1 MKMAEIHH
9 FLKTFK
15 IMIIKDEFTYI
26 DSYLYKNI
34 LLKILDDIIYYYNL
48 NEIEKYNDEF
58 MKNYTHNE
66 KLILNIL
73 IDLFKSKGEVKNLN
87 FNNSNDIE
95 HIANYLNKIS
105 LTINRKNSIENQN
118 SILPVTSTS
127 NNIDNNYKKIIIA
140 NDRRIDNYA
149 ILEQQQRRLESEERF
164 LYQNHINRKDRII
177 HNHNTTM
184 NMLINEDLK
193 IWKDSNNK
201 LYYRPKAFEEKQKVT
216 KSDISDIIKE
226 IVGFYVNIYDN
237 VESVTV
243 IDANYLIISLLPIV
257 KKEISNP
264 FSADE
269 FIFITNNLYYKNTFE
284 YTELLKKRFHHDY
297 INHLEDNIKSLESK
311 NPYYYNNLYNE
322 INEKKEELKIIN
334 NSLTVKNYS
343 FIEEFLKLIFQNE
356 NEFYYFFNWL
366 TNFFQNLRKSNI
378 VTVLIGD
385 SETTDF
391 LVDSIIKPIF
401 IKKKRYISVI
411 TNDVLKNEKDFDK
424 LLENK
429 VFYHIN
435 NLNDKTDIKQVDKI
449 IKEIIKPNYSTP
461 NEAWD
466 NDESFIYGELLV
478 TASKDSP
485 YLYLKNVLSC
495 CTILRIKDMETILNT
510 LNIDYS
516 AFERNIFNDLD
527 NFTNILLRNSKN
539 NTYIEVL
546 ETDEKTYLKT
556 MKKGVLVTPR
566 IDQKIDSFIKDILW
580 KNFPNFKNIKNYDED
595 IYEELIYNFNENK
608 IAQPMLNK
616 YFNMIY
622 NEVLI
627 PDNNEFIKILQ
638 NKAKMFNDTP
648 SDDSKYNGKKR
659 YEIYQ

>member
-1 MKMAEIHH
+1 MTQIHN
-9 FLKTFK
+9 FLNTFK
-15 IMIIKDEFTYI
+15 IMIKNDEFNYT
-26 DSYLYKNI
+26 DSYLYKNT
-34 LLKILDDIIYYYNL
+34 LLKIFDDIIYCYNL
-48 NEIEKYNDEF
+48 NKTEKYNDEF
-58 MKNYTHNE
+58 AKNYTYNE
-66 KLILNIL
+66 KLILNIVGNL
-73 IDLFKSKGEVKNLN
+73 FESKNGYENFDL
-87 FNNSNDIE
+87 NNTNDIE
-95 HIANYLNKIS
+95 YIENYFNQIS
-105 LTINRKNSIENQN
+105 LNIDGKNNVINQN
-118 SILPVTSTS
+118 LILPVAAPTS
-127 NNIDNNYKKIIIA
+127 NNIDINHKKLIIA

-149 ILEQQQRRLESEERF
+149 ILEQQRRRLESEERF
-164 LYQNHINRKDRII
+164 LYQNNIDRKDKII
-177 HNHNTTM
+177 DNHTTTM
-184 NMLINEDLK
+184 NMLINKDLV

-216 KSDISDIIKE
+216 KSDICDIIKD
-226 IVGFYVNIYDN
+226 ILGFYVNIYDN

-257 KKEISNP
+257 KKEIFNP
-264 FSADE
+264 FSANE
-269 FIFITNNLYYKNTFE
+269 FTFITNNMYYKNTFE
-284 YTELLKKRFHHDY
+284 YTELLKKRFFLDY
-297 INHLEDNIKSLESK
+297 VNQLENSIKNLELRST
-311 NPYYYNNLYNE
+311 YYNNLYNE
-322 INEKKEELKIIN
+322 INEKKEELRTIN
-334 NSLTVKNYS
+334 NSLHVKDYS
-343 FIEEFLKLIFQNE
+343 FIFNFLKLIFQNE

-391 LVDSIIKPIF
+391 LINSIIKPIF
-401 IKKKRYISVI
+401 IKKKRYITVI
-411 TNDVLKNEKDFDK
+411 TNDILKDEKDFDK

-449 IKEIIKPNYSTP
+449 IKEIIKPNYSTHD
-461 NEAWD
+461 EAWD
-466 NDESFIYGELLV
+466 NDESSIYGELLV
-478 TASKDSP
+478 TSSKDSP

-495 CTILRIKDMETILNT
+495 CTILRIKDMETVLNT

-516 AFERNIFNDLD
+516 AFERNIFSDLD
-527 NFTNILLRNSKN
+527 NFTNILLQNSKN
-539 NTYIEVL
+539 YNYLEVL

-556 MKKGVLVTPR
+556 MKKGVLVTPK

-580 KNFPNFKNIKNYDED
+580 KNSSKFNSIKNYDED
-595 IYEELIYNFNENK
+595 IYEELIYNFKENK

-622 NEVLI
+622 DEMLI

-638 NKAKMFNDTP
+638 NKVKMFNDTP

>member
-1 MKMAEIHH
+1 MTQIHN
-9 FLKTFK
+9 FLNTFK
-15 IMIIKDEFTYI
+15 IMIKNDEFDYI
-26 DSYLYKNI
+26 DSYQYKNTLI
-34 LLKILDDIIYYYNL
+34 KIFDDIIYYYNL
-48 NEIEKYNDEF
+48 NKPDKYIEDELF
-58 MKNYTHNE
+58 NTYTYNE
-66 KLILNIL
+66 KLILNIIVNL
-73 IDLFKSKGEVKNLN
+73 FESKNGYENFDL
-87 FNNSNDIE
+87 NNTNDIE
-95 HIANYLNKIS
+95 YIENYLNKIS
-105 LTINRKNSIENQN
+105 LNINEKNSVKNQN
-118 SILPVTSTS
+118 FILPIAVPTS
-127 NNIDNNYKKIIIA
+127 NNIDNNYRKLIIA

-149 ILEQQQRRLESEERF
+149 ILEQQRRRLESEERF
-164 LYQNHINRKDRII
+164 LYQNNIDRKDKII
-177 HNHNTTM
+177 DNHTTTM
-184 NMLINEDLK
+184 NMLINKDLV

-216 KSDISDIIKE
+216 KSDICDIIKD
-226 IVGFYVNIYDN
+226 ILGFYVNIYDN

-257 KKEISNP
+257 KKEIFNP
-264 FSADE
+264 FSANE
-269 FIFITNNLYYKNTFE
+269 FTFITNNMYYKNTFE
-284 YTELLKKRFHHDY
+284 YTELLKKRFSLDY
-297 INHLEDNIKSLESK
+297 INQLENSIKNLESRST
-311 NPYYYNNLYNE
+311 YYNNLYNE
-322 INEKKEELKIIN
+322 INEKKEELWTIN
-334 NSLTVKNYS
+334 NSLRVKDYS
-343 FIEEFLKLIFQNE
+343 FIFNFLKLIFQNE

-366 TNFFQNLRKSNI
+366 TNFFQNLRKSDI

-391 LVDSIIKPIF
+391 LIDSIIKPIF
-401 IKKKRYISVI
+401 IKKKKYISVI
-411 TNDVLKNEKDFDK
+411 TNDILKDEKDFDK
-424 LLENK
+424 FLENK
-429 VFYHIN
+429 VIYHIN

-449 IKEIIKPNYSTP
+449 IKEIIKPNYSTHD
-461 NEAWD
+461 EAWD

-478 TASKDSP
+478 TSSKDSP

-495 CTILRIKDMETILNT
+495 CTILRIKDMETVLNT

-516 AFERNIFNDLD
+516 AFERNIFSDLD
-527 NFTNILLRNSKN
+527 NFTNILLQNSKN
-539 NTYIEVL
+539 YNYLEVL

-556 MKKGVLVTPR
+556 MKKGVLVTPK

-580 KNFPNFKNIKNYDED
+580 KNSSKFNSIKNYDED

>member
-1 MKMAEIHH
+1 MTQIYK
-9 FLKTFK
+9 FLNTFK
-15 IMIIKDEFTYI
+15 MMIKNDEFNYTDSYQHKDTLLKIFDNFIYYNNLNKPDKYIKDELFNIYTY
-26 DSYLYKNI
+26 
-34 LLKILDDIIYYYNL
+34 
-48 NEIEKYNDEF
+48 
-58 MKNYTHNE
+58 NE

-73 IDLFKSKGEVKNLN
+73 GNLFESKNGYKNIDL
-87 FNNSNDIE
+87 NNTNDIE
-95 HIANYLNKIS
+95 YIETYLNKIS
-105 LTINRKNSIENQN
+105 LNIDEKNSVENQN
-118 SILPVTSTS
+118 LILPVAVSTS
-127 NNIDNNYKKIIIA
+127 NNIDNNYKKLIIE
-140 NDRRIDNYA
+140 NEKRINTYTV
-149 ILEQQQRRLESEERF
+149 LEQQRRRLESEERF
-164 LYQNHINRKDRII
+164 LYQNHINRKDKII
-177 HNHNTTM
+177 DNHTTTM
-184 NMLINEDLK
+184 NMLINKDLV

-216 KSDISDIIKE
+216 KSNISDIIKD
-226 IVGFYVNIYDN
+226 IFGFYVNIYDS

-257 KKEISNP
+257 KKEIFNP
-264 FSADE
+264 FSANE
-269 FIFITNNLYYKNTFE
+269 FTFITNNLYYKNTFE
-284 YTELLKKRFHHDY
+284 YTELLKKRFFLDY
-297 INHLEDNIKSLESK
+297 VNQLENSIKNLELRST
-311 NPYYYNNLYNE
+311 YYNNLYNE
-322 INEKKEELKIIN
+322 INEKKEELRTIN
-334 NSLTVKNYS
+334 NSLHVKDYS
-343 FIEEFLKLIFQNE
+343 FIFNFLKLIFQNE

-391 LVDSIIKPIF
+391 LINSIIKPIF
-401 IKKKRYISVI
+401 IKKKKYISVI
-411 TNDVLKNEKDFDK
+411 TNDILKDEKDFDK

-478 TASKDSP
+478 TANKDSP

-495 CTILRIKDMETILNT
+495 CTILRVKDMETVLNT

-516 AFERNIFNDLD
+516 AFERNIFSDLD
-527 NFTNILLRNSKN
+527 NFTNILLQNSKN
-539 NTYIEVL
+539 YNYLKVL

-556 MKKGVLVTPR
+556 MKKGVLVTPK

>member
-1 MKMAEIHH
+1 MSQIHN
-9 FLKTFK
+9 FLNTFR
-15 IMIIKDEFTYI
+15 IMIKNDKFNYT
-26 DSYLYKNI
+26 DSYQYKNT
-34 LLKILDDIIYYYNL
+34 LLKIFDDIIYYYNL
-48 NEIEKYNDEF
+48 NKTEKYNDDEF
-58 MKNYTHNE
+58 TKNYTYNE

-73 IDLFKSKGEVKNLN
+73 GDLFESKGGVKNLN

-95 HIANYLNKIS
+95 YIENYLNKIS
-105 LTINRKNSIENQN
+105 LTINRKNSVENQN
-118 SILPVTSTS
+118 FILPVTSTS
-127 NNIDNNYKKIIIA
+127 NNIDNNYKKLILA
-140 NDRRIDNYA
+140 NDRKIDNYA

-164 LYQNHINRKDRII
+164 LYQNNINKKDRII
-177 HNHNTTM
+177 QNHYTTM
-184 NMLINEDLK
+184 NMLINKDLK
-193 IWKDSNNK
+193 IWKDPNNK
-201 LYYRPKAFEEKQKVT
+201 LYHRLKAFEEKQKVT
-216 KSDISDIIKE
+216 KSDISDVIKN

-257 KKEISNP
+257 KKEIFNP

-269 FIFITNNLYYKNTFE
+269 FIFITNNLYYRNTFE
-284 YTELLKKRFHHDY
+284 CTELLKKRFYPKHID
-297 INHLEDNIKSLESK
+297 NLEDDIKYLESK
-311 NPYYYNNLYNE
+311 KPYYYNNLYNE
-322 INEKKEELKIIN
+322 IERKKEELRTISNLLHLKD
-334 NSLTVKNYS
+334 YS
-343 FIEEFLKLIFQNE
+343 FIFDFLKFIFQNE
-356 NEFYYFFNWL
+356 NEFYYFLNWL
-366 TNFFQNLRKSNI
+366 TMFFCYFIKSNI
-378 VTVLIGD
+378 AIVLIGD
-385 SETTDF
+385 NETTDF
-391 LVDSIIKPIF
+391 LINSIIKPIF
-401 IKKKRYISVI
+401 IKNKKYISVI

-435 NLNDKTDIKQVDKI
+435 NLDDKTDIKQVYKI
-449 IKEIIKPNYSTP
+449 VKEIIKPNYSTP
-461 NEAWD
+461 DEAWD

-495 CTILRIKDMETILNT
+495 CTILRIKDMEAVLNS

-516 AFERNIFNDLD
+516 AFERNIFSDLD
-527 NFTNILLRNSKN
+527 NFTNILLQNSKKN
-539 NTYIEVL
+539 IYLGVL
-546 ETDEKTYLKT
+546 ETDEKTYLKN
-556 MKKGVLVTPR
+556 MKKGVLVTPK

-580 KNFPNFKNIKNYDED
+580 KNFPNFKNIKNHDED

-622 NEVLI
+622 GEKLI

-638 NKAKMFNDTP
+638 SKSKMFNDTP
-648 SDDSKYNGKKR
+648 TDESKYNGKKR

>member
-1 MKMAEIHH
+1 MTQIHN
-9 FLKTFK
+9 FLNTFK
-15 IMIIKDEFTYI
+15 IMIKNDEFDYI
-26 DSYLYKNI
+26 DSYQYKNTLI
-34 LLKILDDIIYYYNL
+34 KIFDDIIYYYNL
-48 NEIEKYNDEF
+48 NKPDKYIEDELF
-58 MKNYTHNE
+58 NTYTYNE
-66 KLILNIL
+66 KLILNIIVNL
-73 IDLFKSKGEVKNLN
+73 FESKNGYENFDL
-87 FNNSNDIE
+87 NNTNDIE
-95 HIANYLNKIS
+95 YIENYLNKIS
-105 LTINRKNSIENQN
+105 LNINEKNSVKNQN
-118 SILPVTSTS
+118 FILPIAVPTS
-127 NNIDNNYKKIIIA
+127 NNIDNNYRKLIIA

-149 ILEQQQRRLESEERF
+149 ILEQQRRRLESEERF
-164 LYQNHINRKDRII
+164 LYQNNIDRKDKII
-177 HNHNTTM
+177 DNHATTM
-184 NMLINEDLK
+184 NMLINKDLV

-216 KSDISDIIKE
+216 KSDICDIIKD
-226 IVGFYVNIYDN
+226 ILGFYVNIYDN

-257 KKEISNP
+257 KKEIFNP
-264 FSADE
+264 FSANE
-269 FIFITNNLYYKNTFE
+269 FTFITNNMYYKNTFE
-284 YTELLKKRFHHDY
+284 YTELLKKRFSLDY
-297 INHLEDNIKSLESK
+297 INQLENSIKNLESRST
-311 NPYYYNNLYNE
+311 YYNNLYNK
-322 INEKKEELKIIN
+322 INEKKEELRTIN
-334 NSLTVKNYS
+334 NSLRVKDYS
-343 FIEEFLKLIFQNE
+343 FIFNFLKLIFQNE

-366 TNFFQNLRKSNI
+366 TNFFQNLRKSDI

-391 LVDSIIKPIF
+391 LIDSIIKPIF
-401 IKKKRYISVI
+401 IKKKKYISVI
-411 TNDVLKNEKDFDK
+411 TNDILKDEKDFDK
-424 LLENK
+424 FLENK
-429 VFYHIN
+429 VIYHIN

-449 IKEIIKPNYSTP
+449 IKEIIKPNYSTHD
-461 NEAWD
+461 EAWD

-478 TASKDSP
+478 TSSKDSP

-495 CTILRIKDMETILNT
+495 CTILRIKDMETVLNT

-516 AFERNIFNDLD
+516 AFERNIFSDLD
-527 NFTNILLRNSKN
+527 NFTNILLQNSKN
-539 NTYIEVL
+539 YNYLEVL

-556 MKKGVLVTPR
+556 MKKGVLVTPK

-580 KNFPNFKNIKNYDED
+580 KNSSKFNSIKNYDED
-595 IYEELIYNFNENK
+595 IYEELIYNFKENK

-622 NEVLI
+622 DEMLI

>member
-1 MKMAEIHH
+1 MTQIHN
-9 FLKTFK
+9 FLNTFK
-15 IMIIKDEFTYI
+15 IMIKNDEFNYT
-26 DSYLYKNI
+26 DSYLYKNT
-34 LLKILDDIIYYYNL
+34 LLKIFDDIIYLNNL
-48 NEIEKYNDEF
+48 NKTDKYIEDELF
-58 MKNYTHNE
+58 NTYTYNE
-66 KLILNIL
+66 KLILNIVGNL
-73 IDLFKSKGEVKNLN
+73 FESKNGYENFDL
-87 FNNSNDIE
+87 NNTNDIE
-95 HIANYLNKIS
+95 YIENYLNKIS
-105 LTINRKNSIENQN
+105 LNINEKNSVKNQN
-118 SILPVTSTS
+118 FILPIAVPTS
-127 NNIDNNYKKIIIA
+127 NNIDNNYRKLIIA

-149 ILEQQQRRLESEERF
+149 ILEQQRRRLESEERF
-164 LYQNHINRKDRII
+164 LYQNNIDRKDKII
-177 HNHNTTM
+177 DNHATTM
-184 NMLINEDLK
+184 NMLINKDLV

-216 KSDISDIIKE
+216 KSDICDIIKD
-226 IVGFYVNIYDN
+226 ILGFYVNIYDN

-257 KKEISNP
+257 KKEIFNP
-264 FSADE
+264 FSANE
-269 FIFITNNLYYKNTFE
+269 FTFITNNMYYKNTFE
-284 YTELLKKRFHHDY
+284 YTELLKKRFSLDY
-297 INHLEDNIKSLESK
+297 INQLENSIKNLESRST
-311 NPYYYNNLYNE
+311 YYNNLYNE
-322 INEKKEELKIIN
+322 INEKKEELRTIN
-334 NSLTVKNYS
+334 NSLRVKDYS
-343 FIEEFLKLIFQNE
+343 FIFNFLKLIFQNE

-366 TNFFQNLRKSNI
+366 TNFFQNLRKSDI

-391 LVDSIIKPIF
+391 LIDSIIKPIF
-401 IKKKRYISVI
+401 IKKKKYISVI
-411 TNDVLKNEKDFDK
+411 TNDILKDEKDFDK
-424 LLENK
+424 FLENK
-429 VFYHIN
+429 VIYHIN

-449 IKEIIKPNYSTP
+449 IKEIIKPNYSTHD
-461 NEAWD
+461 EAWD

-478 TASKDSP
+478 TSSKDSP

-495 CTILRIKDMETILNT
+495 CTILRIKDMETVLNT

-516 AFERNIFNDLD
+516 AFERNIFSDLD
-527 NFTNILLRNSKN
+527 NFTNILLQNSKN
-539 NTYIEVL
+539 YNYLEVL

-556 MKKGVLVTPR
+556 MKKGVLVTPK

-580 KNFPNFKNIKNYDED
+580 KNSSKFNSIKNYDED
-595 IYEELIYNFNENK
+595 IYEELIYNFKENK

-622 NEVLI
+622 DEMLI

>member
-1 MKMAEIHH
+1 MTQIHD
-9 FLKTFK
+9 FLNTFK
-15 IMIIKDEFTYI
+15 IMIKNDEFNYT
-26 DSYLYKNI
+26 DSYLYKNT
-34 LLKILDDIIYYYNL
+34 LLKIFDDIIYLNNL
-48 NEIEKYNDEF
+48 NKPDKYIEDELF
-58 MKNYTHNE
+58 NTYTYNE
-66 KLILNIL
+66 KLILNIIVNL
-73 IDLFKSKGEVKNLN
+73 FESKNGYENFDL
-87 FNNSNDIE
+87 NNTNDIE
-95 HIANYLNKIS
+95 YIENYFNQIS
-105 LTINRKNSIENQN
+105 LNIDGKNSVKNQN
-118 SILPVTSTS
+118 LILPVAAPTS
-127 NNIDNNYKKIIIA
+127 NNIDNNYKKLIIE
-140 NDRRIDNYA
+140 NDRRIDNYT
-149 ILEQQQRRLESEERF
+149 ILEQQRRRLESEERF
-164 LYQNHINRKDRII
+164 LYQNNINRKDKII
-177 HNHNTTM
+177 DNHTTTM
-184 NMLINEDLK
+184 NMLINKDLV

-216 KSDISDIIKE
+216 KSDISDIIKN
-226 IVGFYVNIYDN
+226 ILGFYVNIYDN

-257 KKEISNP
+257 KKEIFNP
-264 FSADE
+264 FSANE
-269 FIFITNNLYYKNTFE
+269 FTFITNNMYYKNTFE
-284 YTELLKKRFHHDY
+284 YTELLKKRFLLDY
-297 INHLEDNIKSLESK
+297 IDQLENSIKNLESRST
-311 NPYYYNNLYNE
+311 YYNNLYNE
-322 INEKKEELKIIN
+322 IDEKKEELRTIN
-334 NSLTVKNYS
+334 NSLRVKDYS
-343 FIEEFLKLIFQNE
+343 FIFNFLKLIFQNK

-366 TNFFQNLRKSNI
+366 TNFFQDLRKSNI

-411 TNDVLKNEKDFDK
+411 TNDFLKDEKDFNK

-495 CTILRIKDMETILNT
+495 CTILRIKDMETVLNT

-566 IDQKIDSFIKDILW
+566 VDQKIDSFIKDILW

>member
-1 MKMAEIHH
+1 MTQIHN
-9 FLKTFK
+9 FLNTFK
-15 IMIIKDEFTYI
+15 IMIKNDEFDYI
-26 DSYLYKNI
+26 DSYQYKNTLI
-34 LLKILDDIIYYYNL
+34 KIFDDIIYYYNL
-48 NEIEKYNDEF
+48 NKPDKYIEDELF
-58 MKNYTHNE
+58 NTYTYNE
-66 KLILNIL
+66 KLILNIIVNL
-73 IDLFKSKGEVKNLN
+73 FESKNGYENFDL
-87 FNNSNDIE
+87 NNTNDIE
-95 HIANYLNKIS
+95 YIENYLNKIS
-105 LTINRKNSIENQN
+105 LNINEKNSVKNQN
-118 SILPVTSTS
+118 FILPIAVPTS
-127 NNIDNNYKKIIIA
+127 NNIDNNYRKLIIA

-149 ILEQQQRRLESEERF
+149 ILEQQRRRLESEERF
-164 LYQNHINRKDRII
+164 LYQNNIDRKDKII
-177 HNHNTTM
+177 DNHATTM
-184 NMLINEDLK
+184 NMLINKDLV

-216 KSDISDIIKE
+216 KSDICDIIKD
-226 IVGFYVNIYDN
+226 ILGFYVNIYDN

-257 KKEISNP
+257 KKEIFNP
-264 FSADE
+264 FSANE
-269 FIFITNNLYYKNTFE
+269 FTFITNNMYYKNTFE
-284 YTELLKKRFHHDY
+284 YTELLKKRFSLDY
-297 INHLEDNIKSLESK
+297 INQLENSIKNLESRST
-311 NPYYYNNLYNE
+311 YYNNLYNE
-322 INEKKEELKIIN
+322 INEKKEELRTIN
-334 NSLTVKNYS
+334 NSLRVKDYS
-343 FIEEFLKLIFQNE
+343 FIFNFLKLIFQNE

-366 TNFFQNLRKSNI
+366 TNFFQNLRKSDI

-391 LVDSIIKPIF
+391 LIDSIIKPIF
-401 IKKKRYISVI
+401 IKKKKYISVI
-411 TNDVLKNEKDFDK
+411 TNDILKDEKDFDK
-424 LLENK
+424 FLENK
-429 VFYHIN
+429 VIYHIN

-478 TASKDSP
+478 TSSKDSP

-495 CTILRIKDMETILNT
+495 CTILRIKDMETVLNT

-516 AFERNIFNDLD
+516 AFERNIFSDLD
-527 NFTNILLRNSKN
+527 NFTNILLQNSKN
-539 NTYIEVL
+539 YNYLEVL

-556 MKKGVLVTPR
+556 MKKGVLVTPK

-580 KNFPNFKNIKNYDED
+580 KNSSKFNSIKNYDED
-595 IYEELIYNFNENK
+595 IYEELIYNFKENK

-622 NEVLI
+622 DEMLI